1 MALPQKKGQ
10 QKILRCTERLKRSA
24 VSVIYV
30 SSGLVVSRIN
40 FPHFVYLFFLNFRRT
55 CDFLISKGADVTARD
70 KDNMTPLHLAVK
82 AGSLKTVNVL
92 TNCLLPSTLEEKD
105 HEGNTPLHLAC
116 KYNRL
121 DVLQFLLDR
130 GADVTVRNQG
140 NMTCLDVAIEW
151 EAEEVAKTLVKHQRY
166 VYIRTNS
173 EYVFPLISTDVS
185 IIIITIIFIT
195 SVYLSY

>member
-1 MALPQKKGQ
+1 M
-10 QKILRCTERLKRSA
+10 
-24 VSVIYV
+24 
-30 SSGLVVSRIN
+30 
-40 FPHFVYLFFLNFRRT
+40 
-55 CDFLISKGADVTARD
+55 TARD

-185 IIIITIIFIT
+185 IIIITVIFIT

>member
-1 MALPQKKGQ
+1 
-10 QKILRCTERLKRSA
+10 
-24 VSVIYV
+24 
-30 SSGLVVSRIN
+30 
-40 FPHFVYLFFLNFRRT
+40 
-55 CDFLISKGADVTARD
+55 
-70 KDNMTPLHLAVK
+70 MTPLHLAVK

-105 HEGNTPLHLAC
+105 HEGNTSLHLAC

-140 NMTCLDVAIEW
+140 DMTCLDVAIEW

-166 VYIRTNS
+166 VYT
-173 EYVFPLISTDVS
+173 EVS
-185 IIIITIIFIT
+185 IIIVIITIIIIIIIIIVIL

>member
-1 MALPQKKGQ
+1 MHRTSKKIRNQRNLCIKWTCCFQDQFSSFYLP
-10 QKILRCTERLKRSA
+10 
-24 VSVIYV
+24 
-30 SSGLVVSRIN
+30 
-40 FPHFVYLFFLNFRRT
+40 FFFNFRRT
-55 CDFLISKGADVTARD
+55 CDFLISKGADVTAKD
-70 KDNMTPLHLAVK
+70 KDNRTPLHLAVK

-140 NMTCLDVAIEW
+140 DMTCLDVAIEW

-166 VYIRTNS
+166 VYMRTNS
-173 EYVFPLISTDVS
+173 EYVFPLISTEVS
-185 IIIITIIFIT
+185 IIIIVIIIIIIIL
-195 SVYLSY
+195 SVYSSS

>member
-10 QKILRCTERLKRSA
+10 QQILRCTERLKRSA

-40 FPHFVYLFFLNFRRT
+40 FSHFVYLFFLNFRRT

-82 AGSLKTVNVL
+82 AGSLKTVNAL

>member
-1 MALPQKKGQ
+1 
-10 QKILRCTERLKRSA
+10 
-24 VSVIYV
+24 
-30 SSGLVVSRIN
+30 
-40 FPHFVYLFFLNFRRT
+40 
-55 CDFLISKGADVTARD
+55 
-70 KDNMTPLHLAVK
+70 MTPLHWAVK

-166 VYIRTNS
+166 VYIRT
-173 EYVFPLISTDVS
+173 
-185 IIIITIIFIT
+185 
-195 SVYLSY
+195 

>member
-1 MALPQKKGQ
+1 
-10 QKILRCTERLKRSA
+10 
-24 VSVIYV
+24 
-30 SSGLVVSRIN
+30 
-40 FPHFVYLFFLNFRRT
+40 
-55 CDFLISKGADVTARD
+55 
-70 KDNMTPLHLAVK
+70 MTPLHLAVK

-92 TNCLLPSTLEEKD
+92 TNCFLPSTLEEKN

-140 NMTCLDVAIEW
+140 DMTCLDVAIEW

-166 VYIRTNS
+166 VYMRTNN
-173 EYVFPLISTDVS
+173 ENVFSLISTEVS
-185 IIIITIIFIT
+185 IIVTIIIIIIIIII
-195 SVYLSY
+195 SVYFSCEDKYPARLRPRLIQNEHNRCLALCCVLKMACSLKHGAYISRC